1 MKSMILILGVALVG
15 AVPAQQPQPSETP
28 DPEKLGAIEG
38 SVFNAAT
45 GAALR
50 RVNLTLR
57 PSISGISQQG
67 PMSPVAP
74 YAATTDAEGKFRIE
88 SIEPGSYILHAE
100 RQGFV
105 RQQYSSRAGSLL
117 GTPLAISA
125 AAEIKEL
132 NLKLIPQA
140 IVTGRVLD
148 DEGEP
153 IAGITLQVYRSMRI
167 RGKQQLR
174 QAAGS
179 QTNDTGEFRIA
190 DLAPGRYWL
199 SATERNN
206 AGMFGEAAPRNITG
220 KLQEA
225 YVTTYFPASIDQDGA
240 RPIDLIGGQTLA
252 SIDIRMRKERVYRV
266 RGKIAAPNSVKNLRI
281 MLTPREA
288 TQPTMMFTNNSG
300 PIKDDGTF
308 EIPKVAPGAYY
319 AVAFIAQGMIRS
331 VGRAPIDV
339 TREDI
344 DDVIVPYTGLIN
356 VTGTIRVD
364 REMEGKKLSFES
376 MRIQLYPVGGSFNF
390 ATGTTTAEGVFKIE
404 NASPDN
410 YRFQASGLPP
420 GLWIKAI
427 GDGARDILNS
437 GLDLSA
443 GSSAPIEIVL
453 GVGTGTLTG
462 IVQDAKQQLAPGV
475 MVSLL
480 TDPMKEDRNDL
491 NRSVTTDQ
499 NGKFNLANI
508 SPGDYKLYAWES
520 FDLFNSLDPELLKAN
535 ETRAKKIKIQP
546 NSQEQLQLTSIPPP
560 GK

>member
-1 MKSMILILGVALVG
+1 MKSMFLILTVALV
-15 AVPAQQPQPSETP
+15 AAASAQQPQAGETP
-28 DPEKLGAIEG
+28 DPKKLGAIEG

-57 PSISGISQQG
+57 PSMSGMVQQG
-67 PMSPVAP
+67 PMSPTAS

-88 SIEPGSYILHAE
+88 SIEPGTYMLHAE

-105 RQQYSSRAGSLL
+105 RQQYNSRATNLL
-117 GTPLAISA
+117 GTPLAIAA

-132 NLKLIPQA
+132 NFKLIPQA

-153 IAGITLQVYRSMRI
+153 LAGVTLQVYRSMRI

-206 AGMFGEAAPRNITG
+206 AGMFGEAAPRNTTG
-220 KLQEA
+220 KPQEA

-252 SIDIRMRKERVYRV
+252 SIDIRMRKERVYSV
-266 RGKIAAPNSVKNLRI
+266 RGKIAAPPSVKNLRI
-281 MLTPREA
+281 MLTLREA
-288 TQPTMMFTNNSG
+288 TGSMMMFGNNSG
-300 PIKDDGTF
+300 HVKEDGTF
-308 EIPKVAPGAYY
+308 EIFKVAPGAYY
-319 AVAFIAQGMIRS
+319 AVAIIAQGMIRS
-331 VGRAPIDV
+331 LGRAPLDV
-339 TREDI
+339 TRENV
-344 DDVIVPYTGLIN
+344 DDVMVPYTGGIT

-364 REMEGKKLSFES
+364 GEMEGKKISFES
-376 MRIQLYPVGGSFNF
+376 MRMQLFPEGGIFNLPN
-390 ATGTTTAEGVFKIE
+390 ATTTADGVFKIE
-404 NASPDN
+404 NASPEK
-410 YRFQASGLPP
+410 YRFQANGLPP

-443 GSSAPIEIVL
+443 GTSAPIEIVL

-462 IVQDAKQQLAPGV
+462 VVQDAKQQLAPGV

-480 TDPMKEDRNDL
+480 PDPMKEERNDL
-491 NRSVTTDQ
+491 HRSVTTDQ

-508 SPGDYKLYAWES
+508 PPAIT
-520 FDLFNSLDPELLKAN
+520 NSTLGKASISLAHS
-535 ETRAKKIKIQP
+535 TP
-546 NSQEQLQLTSIPPP
+546 NSSKPTKP
-560 GK
+560 